1 MTTTLLIGG
10 ILLLA
15 FLVYG
20 FLGYRRYKNMPDTEP
35 SDRIHILTEKNFQN
49 RIGKGISLVD
59 FWASWCVPCKMMSPV
74 LNETADELDGKASI
88 CKLNVEQFPHMAS
101 KFKVKG
107 IPTMI
112 LFRNGK
118 EIDRFIGVKTKDFLI
133 KQINSLN

>member
-1 MTTTLLIGG
+1 MTTALLIAG

-20 FLGYRRYKNMPDTEP
+20 FMGYRKYRNMSDVEP
-35 SDRIHILTEKNFQN
+35 SDQIHILTENNFQN
-49 RIGKGISLVD
+49 RVGKGISLVD

-74 LNETADELDGKASI
+74 LNETADELNGKANI
-88 CKLNVEQFPHMAS
+88 CKLNVEQFPRMAS
-101 KFKVKG
+101 KFKVRG

-112 LFRNGK
+112 LFRDGK
-118 EIDRFIGVKTKDFLI
+118 EINRFVGVKTKDFLL

>member
-10 ILLLA
+10 LLLLA
-15 FLVYG
+15 FVVYG
-20 FLGYRRYKNMPDTEP
+20 FLAYRRYRNMPDVEP
-35 SDRIHILTEKNFQN
+35 NDRIRILTEKNFQN
-49 RIGKGISLVD
+49 QIGKGVSLVD

-74 LNETADELDGKASI
+74 LNETADELNGKASI
-88 CKLNVEQFPHMAS
+88 CKLNVEQFPRMAS

-118 EIDRFIGVKTKDFLI
+118 EIDRFVGVKTKDFLL